1 MTTSPILPVATKMA
15 SSWLSGIIASRT
27 FDPGHLRQAGTM
39 AFGASFLAERLED
52 QEATDFLRDLDRD
65 LSALSLDPGADIGAE
80 LVKLKARITGLG
92 QEANP

>member
-1 MTTSPILPVATKMA
+1 MHTSPITPVARKMA
-15 SSWLSGIIASRT
+15 ASWLAGIIARRT

-65 LSALSLDPGADIGAE
+65 LSSLSLDPDADIGAE
-80 LVKLKARITGLG
+80 LGKLMMRISGQG
-92 QEANP
+92 QEVSQ